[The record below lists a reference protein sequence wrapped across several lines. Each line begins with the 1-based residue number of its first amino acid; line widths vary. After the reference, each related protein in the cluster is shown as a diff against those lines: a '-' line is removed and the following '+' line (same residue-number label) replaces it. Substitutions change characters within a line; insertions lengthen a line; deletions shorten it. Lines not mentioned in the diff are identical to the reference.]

1 MIRRITQALILITV
15 AIWIAWDLYA
25 THHPGA
31 TESEVIRDWQV
42 AYPPLAWGI
51 GVLFGHFTMLG
62 NRLASRWILLPLS
75 AAILFVSLVA
85 DLTWHWV
92 PGLGVAGVIAGRVFW
107 AQPPEGEKE

>member
-62 NRLASRWILLPLS
+62 NRLASRWILIPLTAAVVFAADRDRPRHAGSCYPS
-75 AAILFVSLVA
+75 ALLFCSCPS
-85 DLTWHWV
+85 W
-92 PGLGVAGVIAGRVFW
+92 PI
-107 AQPPEGEKE
+107 